1 MPRRFTPGKLA
12 RMQAEQV
19 SSLQDTCRIWR
30 RAGAPGVDGYPES
43 EYFPDPDI
51 TVCGLE
57 IASARNLHSGD
68 YTAPTWEARVRLPLD
83 TLIGPLDRVEILTRY
98 GVAVAN
104 ETVFECSG
112 GALPGP
118 TGIVVNLTRITGW
131 NH

>member
-1 MPRRFTPGKLA
+1 MPRRFTVGSLA
-12 RMQAEQV
+12 RMQAEQQ
-19 SSLQDTCRIWR
+19 SSLQDTCLIWR

-43 EYFPDPDI
+43 EYLPDADI

-57 IASARNLHSGD
+57 IASARNLHSGE
-68 YTAPTWEARVRLPLD
+68 YTAPTWDARLRLPLD
-83 TLIGPLDRVEILTRY
+83 ILIGPLDRVEILTRY

-104 ETVFECSG
+104 ETIFECSG

-118 TGIVVNLTRITGW
+118 TGQTVPLTRITGW